1 MSNRLTHMKT
11 NNRLRQSTLHLLIAL
26 CISAQ
31 FLYSSENS
39 AEIIAAAQQASTL
52 TGQPLYSATPS
63 KSALEKLNAS
73 RLAYQASPADPDLL
87 VWLGRRTAYTGD
99 FIGAIEIF
107 TKGIELFPNDPR
119 FYRHRGHRYI
129 SIREFEQA
137 SQSLEIA
144 SKLISGTK
152 NEIEPDGLPNPL
164 GIPISSLHGNI
175 WYHLGLAYYSQQDW
189 TNALRAYTNG
199 FNAAGNDDNKVSTTH
214 WRYMILRRMGLH
226 AEAEKVLDA
235 ISPEM
240 NVIENTNY
248 YNLCLFYKG
257 IISLDELTGGLTDN
271 PGGAAISYGVA
282 NWHFVEGN
290 LEQAEKQ
297 LNALTSS
304 NSWASFGF
312 IAAESDLF
320 HQKD

>member
-1 MSNRLTHMKT
+1 MINKLTHLKQT
-11 NNRLRQSTLHLLIAL
+11 SKQLQRSTIYLLIAF
-26 CISAQ
+26 CVSVPHG
-31 FLYSSENS
+31 YS
-39 AEIIAAAQQASTL
+39 AEINTARQQASTL

-63 KSALEKLNAS
+63 ESSLEKLSAA
-73 RLAYQASPADPDLL
+73 RLAYEASSTDPDLL

-99 FIGAIEIF
+99 FLGAIKVF

-144 SKLISGTK
+144 AKLISGTQNK
-152 NEIEPDGLPNPL
+152 MEPDGLPNAL
-164 GIPISSLHGNI
+164 GIPISSLHGNT
-175 WYHLGLAYYSQQDW
+175 WYHLGLAYYLQHDW
-189 TNALRAYTNG
+189 TNALRTYTNG
-199 FNAAGNDDNKVSTTH
+199 FNAARNDDNKVSTTH

-226 AEAEKVLDA
+226 AEAEKVLSA
-235 ISPEM
+235 ISPGM

-257 IISLDELTGGLTDN
+257 ILSLDALTDGLTDN

-290 LEQAEKQ
+290 FEEAEKQ
-297 LNALTSS
+297 LDALTSS
-304 NSWASFGF
+304 NSWTSFGF

-320 HQKD
+320 HRKN